1 MVTVNIFD
9 GDNCVETLKVV
20 GSTFDYEDF
29 RPFYCEF
36 SPKIIFGETEI
47 ESIHFS
53 VVKLLENG
61 LLIGPQRFEL
71 KFLPG
76 TLEQMVLIKKPSK
89 NYLK

>member
-1 MVTVNIFD
+1 MVSVHIFD
-9 GDNCVETLKVV
+9 GDNCVSNLEDVE
-20 GSTFDYEDF
+20 STFDYEDF

-47 ESIHFS
+47 ESIHCSF
-53 VVKLLENG
+53 VKLRESG
-61 LLIGPQRFEL
+61 LFIGPQKFEL

-76 TLEQMVLIKKPSK
+76 TLEQRVLIKMPGK

>member
-36 SPKIIFGETEI
+36 SPRLIFGETEI
-47 ESIHFS
+47 ESIHCSF
-53 VVKLLENG
+53 VKLLESG
-61 LLIGPQRFEL
+61 LFIGPQRLEL

-76 TLEQMVLIKKPSK
+76 TLEQRVLIKTPGK
-89 NYLK
+89 NHFK